1 MSSREN
7 QKREARERRQA
18 AEQEAAAAAMRRRRL
33 QIIGGAAAVA
43 VVVVAIAVIVSSG
56 GGGGG
61 TKVARGKPASGGAA
75 VARMFAGIPQSN
87 TTLGRSSAPVTL
99 VQYVDLKCPACQA
112 YELAAFPTIVH
123 DWVRT
128 GKVRIETRV
137 QHIIGNE
144 GGDSERAARMALAAG
159 QQNKFY
165 PFAAVFYRHQG
176 NETEQYV
183 DTSFLTSIAEAV
195 PGLDV
200 DKALAARNSAA
211 VTKEVDSAGSAFDTN
226 GFNSTPSFQIGT
238 TGGTLKTFN
247 PTNFADPRSF
257 AEEFV
262 KLLPS
267 GGGGA

>member
-1 MSSREN
+1 MSSREQ

-18 AEQEAAAAAMRRRRL
+18 AEQEAATTAQRRRRL

-56 GGGGG
+56 GGG
-61 TKVARGKPASGGAA
+61 TKVTKGKPASGGAA
-75 VARMFAGIPQSN
+75 AAAMFAGIPQSN
-87 TTLGRSSAPVTL
+87 TTLGRTSAPVTL

-112 YELAAFPTIVH
+112 YELSAFPTIVR
-123 DWVRT
+123 DWVKT

-159 QQNKFY
+159 QQNKLF
-165 PFAAVFYRHQG
+165 PFTAVFYRHQG
-176 NETEQYV
+176 NEAEQYV
-183 DTSFLTSIAEAV
+183 NTSFLTSIAQAV
-195 PGLDV
+195 PGLNV
-200 DKALAARNSAA
+200 DKALAARNSAKVSA
-211 VTKEVDSAGSAFDTN
+211 ELKSAGDAFDNN

-262 KLLPS
+262 KLLPN